1 MIGLF
6 LPERRSDS
14 VGYGPLDDFWYG
26 PVGRTVSSRVNVNEN
41 TALNY
46 SACWAATRVLAGT
59 AGWLPLN
66 LYKYT
71 YSQDRAKPGVLDR
84 NDGRRIESIVQDDR
98 RNTCVSKS
106 PNPQMIPMLFKSQGF
121 NQQINGGN
129 AYAEIQWD
137 TRGNL
142 AALWPIH
149 HTRVDPLINQDDGE
163 LWYKVRNNNAE
174 PTYLQSKEV
183 LHFPSMMSDD
193 GIVGKGVVR
202 HAREAI
208 GMGLATERY
217 GASWFG
223 KGGVPRVVI
232 THPNKMSDTA
242 RTNFRSEWKD
252 IYGGPDGE
260 KVALLQE
267 GATASPLNINNEDS
281 QFLETR
287 QFNIEEIAR
296 WYGVPPHMLQHL
308 LRATFNNIEQLGI
321 DFVTYSLMQWLTI
334 WEQELSKK
342 LLTEEEQKTM
352 CFLFDDHALMR
363 GDSASRAAFWNT
375 LISTG
380 IACRNEARMAEGLN
394 PVEGGDTFL
403 AQGAMFALDENGVP
417 IPPGG
422 TAQPETLDDADED
435 EEAAGETE
443 DDNQEPSE
451 SDSPAENDGVDP
463 ENNSTTGSI
472 AKVFDAVKLI
482 LEGTLNRMI
491 RKEATAARRASSKPG
506 EFLKWMDEFYVKHT
520 EQLAESLQ
528 CPFEAANCLGYSLN
542 ADLTAVSQVDA
553 SKEALLELTDKNTSE
568 TFANAVDVLM
578 CDWETRR
585 AASCA
590 EAVFRKDSAV

>member
-1 MIGLF
+1 MISLF
-6 LPERRSDS
+6 LPEKRSDS

-41 TALNY
+41 TAMNY

-66 LYKYT
+66 LYRYT
-71 YSQDRAKPGVLDR
+71 YTGDKTKPGLIDR
-84 NDGRRIESIVQDDR
+84 KDGRRIESIVSDDR
-98 RNTCVSKS
+98 RDYCLSKC
-106 PNPQMIPMLFKSQGF
+106 PNAQMIPMMFKSQGF

-137 TRGNL
+137 TRGKL
-142 AALWPIH
+142 AAVWPIH
-149 HTRVDPLINQDDGE
+149 HSRVDPLINEDDGQ
-163 LWYKVRNNNAE
+163 LWYKIRNNKAE
-174 PTYLQSKEV
+174 PSFLEAKEV

-193 GIVGKGVVR
+193 GIVGKGVIR

-223 KGGVPRVVI
+223 KGGVPRAVV
-232 THPNKMSDTA
+232 THPTKMSDTA

-267 GATASPLNINNEDS
+267 GATMTPLNISNDDS

-287 QFNIEEIAR
+287 QFNIEEICR
-296 WYGVPPHMLQHL
+296 WYGVPPHMVQHL

-342 LLTEEEQKTM
+342 LLTEEEQQSM
-352 CFLFDDHALMR
+352 CFLFDDKALMR

-375 LISTG
+375 LINTG
-380 IACRNEARMAEGLN
+380 IACRNEARIAEGMN

-417 IPPGG
+417 IPPG
-422 TAQPETLDDADED
+422 TKAEVETLDDTDDDEEVEITDDDELPNEED
-435 EEAAGETE
+435 EPSQ
-443 DDNQEPSE
+443 NQGV
-451 SDSPAENDGVDP
+451 DHEND
-463 ENNSTTGSI
+463 STNGSN
-472 AKVFDAVKLI
+472 AKVFEAVRTI
-482 LEGTLNRMI
+482 FEGTLQRMI
-491 RKEATAARRASSKPG
+491 RKEATAARRAASKPDD
-506 EFLKWMDEFYVKHT
+506 FQKWQDEFYAKHE
-520 EQLAESLQ
+520 EQLAESVQ
-528 CPFEAANCLGYSLN
+528 CPIEAAACLGLI
-542 ADLTAVSQVDA
+542 VDA
-553 SKEALLELTDKNTSE
+553 RSFAKAQVKASYDELLEAAGNSKPE
-568 TFANAVDVLM
+568 TLADSINVLMTEWETNRAAKVAESIFTKGNAV
-578 CDWETRR
+578 
-585 AASCA
+585 
-590 EAVFRKDSAV
+590 

>member
-14 VGYGPLDDFWYG
+14 AGYGPLDDFWYG
-26 PVGRTVSSRVNVNEN
+26 PIGRTVSSRVNVNEN

-46 SACWAATRVLAGT
+46 SACWAATRLICGT
-59 AGWLPLN
+59 AGYLPLN
-66 LYKYT
+66 LYCQEPTGGK
-71 YSQDRAKPGVLDR
+71 G
-84 NDGRRIESIVQDDR
+84 IVIDDR
-98 RNTCVSKS
+98 RNYCVDCR
-106 PNPQMIPMLFKSQGF
+106 PNNQMIPMLFKSQGF
-121 NQQINGGN
+121 NQQVNWGN

-149 HTRVDPLINQDDGE
+149 ASRVDPMIEEDTGE
-163 LWYKVRNNNAE
+163 LWYKVRNNNS
-174 PTYLQSKEV
+174 PPSYIPSQDM
-183 LHFPSMMSDD
+183 LHFPSIISDD
-193 GIVGKGVVR
+193 GIIGKGVVR

-232 THPNKMSDTA
+232 THPQKMSEIA

-267 GATASPLNINNEDS
+267 GATASPLNINNDDS

-296 WYGVPPHMLQHL
+296 WYGVPPHMIQHL

-321 DFVTYSLMQWLTI
+321 EFVKYSLMPWLVI
-334 WEQELSKK
+334 WEQELTSK

-352 CFLFDDHALMR
+352 FFRFNVTELLR
-363 GDSASRAAFWNT
+363 GDAASRASFWNT
-375 LISTG
+375 LINTG
-380 IACRNEARMAEGLN
+380 VACRNEARIAEDMN

-417 IPPGG
+417 IQPGQK
-422 TAQPETLDDADED
+422 AILEQLEDDESG
-435 EEAAGETE
+435 EEADAPPADGNEEPTE
-443 DDNQEPSE
+443 E
-451 SDSPAENDGVDP
+451 DSPAENNGVDP
-463 ENNSTTGSI
+463 ENDAGNGSY
-472 AKVFDAVKLI
+472 AKVFDAVQI
-482 LEGTLNRMI
+482 MFEGTLHRMI
-491 RKEATAARRASSKPG
+491 RKETTAARRASSKPDD
-506 EFLKWMDEFYVKHT
+506 FQKWQDEFYAKHE
-520 EQLAESLQ
+520 EQLAEALE
-528 CPFEAANCLGYSLN
+528 CPIQAANAIGFDIVAADVAKSHVKSSYESLLDVAGKSTKEMLPESIDKLITEWETN
-542 ADLTAVSQVDA
+542 RAARIAADLFKKD
-553 SKEALLELTDKNTSE
+553 E
-568 TFANAVDVLM
+568 TQ
-578 CDWETRR
+578 
-585 AASCA
+585 
-590 EAVFRKDSAV
+590 